1 MVPDVAARHN
11 SASPGGYWMF
21 RRLANGW
28 RLLGVCAAALTL
40 MCSAILLYTH
50 DIGGI
55 HAAIR
60 ATARTSAV
68 FFLLA
73 FSASAIWRLWP
84 GTWSRWQLRN
94 RRYLGLSFATS
105 HTLHLMLIVSFARFD
120 PQGFRE
126 DVDTA
131 TLVYGGIGYAFIFA
145 MAATSFDR
153 SAAWIGAR
161 RWKILHTVGSYYI
174 WLIFLITFSMA
185 TTSDPRYWLGVTIL
199 ATIMLLK
206 MVARW
211 SRLRRPHETLQQ
223 QY

>member
-1 MVPDVAARHN
+1 MVPDVAASHN
-11 SASPGGYWMF
+11 SASQGVYWMF

-40 MCSAILLYTH
+40 MCSAILLYTP

-60 ATARTSAV
+60 ATARTSLV

-73 FSASAIWRLWP
+73 FSASALWRLWP

-105 HTLHLMLIVSFARFD
+105 HTLHLIHI
-120 PQGFRE
+120 
-126 DVDTA
+126 DTP
-131 TLVYGGIGYAFIFA
+131 TLVYGGIAYAFIFA

-153 SAAWIGAR
+153 SAAWLGAR

-174 WLIFLITFSMA
+174 WLIFLITFSVA
-185 TTSDPRYWLGVTIL
+185 TTSDPRYGLGVAIL
-199 ATIMLLK
+199 AIIMLLK

-211 SRLRRPHETLQQ
+211 SRVPRPHETLQRQ
-223 QY
+223 N